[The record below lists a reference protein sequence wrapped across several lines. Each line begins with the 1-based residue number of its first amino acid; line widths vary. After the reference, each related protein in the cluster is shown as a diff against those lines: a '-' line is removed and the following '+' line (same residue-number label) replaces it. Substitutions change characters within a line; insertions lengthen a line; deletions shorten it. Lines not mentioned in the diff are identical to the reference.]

1 MIRKISKLTAS
12 ALVMGIVLT
21 GCKGATSAPEEALSA
36 TDKYMAAISGA
47 MTEAKASKGQGS
59 PVMWT
64 MSDDDTTVH
73 LFGTVHLLRPE
84 TEWLTPALTA
94 ALEASNAIMIEADAS
109 SPEAMQQM
117 QPIIMQ
123 YGQFEDDQ
131 TLSGVLDDEQ
141 EALVNGALSGM
152 GATVQAFDAMKPW
165 MVSLQIGVFNMINS
179 GYDPAS
185 GVEPKLL
192 EIAKAGNKEMLYL
205 ETATD
210 QIKILGG
217 APIDEQV
224 EGLMMTTLTADSGAE
239 MLDVIVDEWADGDVK
254 GIGAIMGNPDI
265 FGSDEMYDALLTQ
278 RNRNWI
284 PKIEALLDREG
295 TYVVAVGAAHLAGD
309 DSVIKMLR
317 DNGHKVKGPK

>member
-1 MIRKISKLTAS
+1 MMHKISKLTAS
-12 ALVMGIVLT
+12 AFVMGAMLT
-21 GCKGATSAPEEALSA
+21 GCKDTVTAPEDPLSA
-36 TDKYMAAISGA
+36 ADKYMAAISGA
-47 MTEAKASKGQGS
+47 MTEAKATKGQGS

-64 MSDDDTTVH
+64 MSDEDTTVH

-84 TEWLTPALTA
+84 TQWQTADLTA
-94 ALEASNAIMIEADAS
+94 ALDAANAIMIEADAS
-109 SPEAMQQM
+109 SPEAMQQL

-123 YGQFEDDQ
+123 YGQFEDGQ

-165 MVSLQIGVFNMINS
+165 MVSLQIGVFNIINS

-185 GVEPKLL
+185 GVESKLL
-192 EIAKAGNKEMLYL
+192 EIAKAGNKDVLYL

-224 EGLMMTTLTADSGAE
+224 EGLMMTTLTADTGSE

-254 GIGAIMGNPDI
+254 GLGAIMGNPDI
-265 FGSDEMYDALLTQ
+265 FGSEEMYDALLTD
-278 RNRNWI
+278 RNRKWI

-295 TYVVAVGAAHLAGD
+295 TYVVTVGAAHLAGD

-317 DNGHKVKGPK
+317 ANGHKVNGPK